1 MDALPC
7 TLTAVGASPETES
20 AAVSAAWEGRYEPA
34 ARGLGRFARPGRS
47 AQPGPAALVALGGP
61 AAVLAVRRFGSGP
74 AAILAVRRPAA
85 VRRIGP
91 RAAAGLGLSRA
102 AAAAIVAVQRAKP
115 GPASGLA
122 A

>member
-7 TLTAVGASPETES
+7 TLTAVGASPQTEN
-20 AAVSAAWEGRYEPA
+20 AAVSAAWRGRYEPA
-34 ARGLGRFARPGRS
+34 ARGPGPIARSGPI
-47 AQPGPAALVALGGP
+47 AQPGPAALMALWGP

-74 AAILAVRRPAA
+74 AAIVAFRKPVAGLAV
-85 VRRIGP
+85 GP
-91 RAAAGLGLSRA
+91 RAAAGLALSRA
-102 AAAAIVAVQRAKP
+102 AAGAIVAVQRAKP